1 MQIKMLKIIPFKA
14 FPFLLADK
22 LIGVLSHFMFA
33 QAQFLLPGPQEHSSG
48 QQVQHL
54 WGNLSNFGV
63 CYTLILPLS
72 LYISPRALFY
82 ISFIVFYW
90 WQKEDEPEDC
100 DSSAVKVMMGLVVL
114 MAVCSLLPY
123 SGSHSLRS
131 GTILPLVART
141 LGPLIPSYLTSGGLL
156 KGKWEKQ

>member
-1 MQIKMLKIIPFKA
+1 M
-14 FPFLLADK
+14 
-22 LIGVLSHFMFA
+22 
-33 QAQFLLPGPQEHSSG
+33 
-48 QQVQHL
+48 
-54 WGNLSNFGV
+54 
-63 CYTLILPLS
+63 LILPLS

-131 GTILPLVART
+131 GTILSLVART